1 MADNH
6 NFRIKNGLEV
16 GGVEVITANG
26 VMVLPNTSTAATQEG
41 GTNNTR
47 IATTAFVQQEIT
59 SLIGGAPG
67 SLNTLNELAA
77 AINDDASYA
86 STLTTALATKL
97 PLAGG
102 TLTGGLLLSIPDTGS
117 APAMTALFRIYGY
130 EGRGAGI
137 KIRDQ
142 ANSASGATNREWF
155 IGSGYNQSGFNIGY
169 SATGSQSSYADQNK
183 LSIDTSGN
191 ITAAGTVT
199 ATGGNSGQWN
209 TAYGWGN
216 HASAGYITT
225 DTNTTYSVGNGGLT
239 QINFTS
245 ALNSKLSGIA
255 TGATN
260 TAAPHYTSAI
270 AVGAG
275 GLTQQNFTT
284 TLKNKLDGIAA
295 SANNYVLPFTNN
307 SSNWNTAYGW
317 GNHASAGYTNDQT
330 AAEILTAIKTV
341 DGSGSGLDADTVDGI
356 HSSDIV
362 ETSNGNSGNLD
373 TEYTAGMFGWASTTT
388 GRPENYGQGINIVSS
403 GKTHNNVNNW
413 ITQLGFG
420 TSTNTAYF
428 RGKTNAG
435 SWGSWYTLWH
445 SGNLTTTNKANYDT
459 AYGWGNHG
467 TQSYATQS
475 YVGTQISNLV
485 DSSPA
490 ALNTLNELAAAL
502 GDDASFSTTVTNSIA
517 TKLPL
522 AGGTLTGNLLLDV
535 DNAEINLKSGVGTT
549 SGAVNWTF
557 NTTGTNYASIKLPY
571 ATRASIGLH
580 IDSGYPLTLDGTTSV
595 LFAISGNNKATINNS
610 GLTVVNTIT
619 ASGGNSTNWNT
630 AYGWGNHASAGYTS
644 NVGDITAVTAGN
656 GLTGGATSGA
666 ATVNV
671 GAGDGISVTANTV
684 TVNSTVVRTTGVQ
697 TITGL
702 KTFTDNGGI
711 KYSGISSTPL
721 WLNRSSGTNV
731 NIRLSSS
738 SGTTYVG
745 QGASSGILEIGTT
758 PDLIGS
764 GQRVFADN
772 YHPNADVW
780 TTARNHTVTLTGDV
794 TGTATQSVNGSGNK
808 TWTVAATAPVPSAPS
823 ITATSVVGETIEVT
837 FSQSST
843 SGVDHYEVWSDGG
856 SGTDY
861 SLVARVPEEDIAS
874 SMSIVDSSFDD
885 GGTIAYRAYAVKNG
899 VYSTAAT
906 ATRAYTVST
915 SLDVASLSVVPD
927 INVYHINYNKP
938 ASRFI
943 DHIEIYK
950 DAEAVQGNLSRTGA
964 ALVYS
969 GANSAFTY
977 SIGASDLD
985 KYHQFWVEV
994 VAV

>member
-86 STLTTALATKL
+86 STLTTAL
-97 PLAGG
+97 
-102 TLTGGLLLSIPDTGS
+102 
-117 APAMTALFRIYGY
+117 
-130 EGRGAGI
+130 
-137 KIRDQ
+137 
-142 ANSASGATNREWF
+142 
-155 IGSGYNQSGFNIGY
+155 
-169 SATGSQSSYADQNK
+169 
-183 LSIDTSGN
+183 
-191 ITAAGTVT
+191 
-199 ATGGNSGQWN
+199 
-209 TAYGWGN
+209 
-216 HASAGYITT
+216 
-225 DTNTTYSVGNGGLT
+225 
-239 QINFTS
+239 
-245 ALNSKLSGIA
+245 
-255 TGATN
+255 
-260 TAAPHYTSAI
+260 
-270 AVGAG
+270 
-275 GLTQQNFTT
+275 
-284 TLKNKLDGIAA
+284 
-295 SANNYVLPFTNN
+295 
-307 SSNWNTAYGW
+307 
-317 GNHASAGYTNDQT
+317 
-330 AAEILTAIKTV
+330 
-341 DGSGSGLDADTVDGI
+341 
-356 HSSDIV
+356 
-362 ETSNGNSGNLD
+362 
-373 TEYTAGMFGWASTTT
+373 
-388 GRPENYGQGINIVSS
+388 
-403 GKTHNNVNNW
+403 
-413 ITQLGFG
+413 
-420 TSTNTAYF
+420 
-428 RGKTNAG
+428 
-435 SWGSWYTLWH
+435 
-445 SGNLTTTNKANYDT
+445 
-459 AYGWGNHG
+459 
-467 TQSYATQS
+467 
-475 YVGTQISNLV
+475 
-485 DSSPA
+485 
-490 ALNTLNELAAAL
+490 
-502 GDDASFSTTVTNSIA
+502 A